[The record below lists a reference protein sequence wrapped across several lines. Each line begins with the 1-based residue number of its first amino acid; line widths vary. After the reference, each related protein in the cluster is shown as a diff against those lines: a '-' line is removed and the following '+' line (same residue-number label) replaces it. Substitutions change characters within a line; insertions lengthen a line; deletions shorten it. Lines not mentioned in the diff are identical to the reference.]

1 MQGIR
6 HLFLSNIS
14 FTRIER
20 LSSQNARKGPSY
32 ADLQALRV
40 DGLGTGGTPPS
51 PDTCSFLLSH
61 PVPGGASTQ

>member
-6 HLFLSNIS
+6 RLFLLNIS

-20 LSSQNARKGPSY
+20 LSSQDAREGPSY

-40 DGLGTGGTPPS
+40 DGLGTGGYA
-51 PDTCSFLLSH
+51 
-61 PVPGGASTQ
+61 PVP